1 MSLAAELLPAR
12 SDRSASVEPGLK
24 LRPSFRLIR
33 YFSLT
38 SLVGVLI
45 VLAVLVFIYRHFAFV
60 AMEAHETRNNEA
72 LTQVFANTLWREHA
86 SFVQNASSIGKAD
99 LRRHPEIFRIRK
111 AIIRQM
117 SGLNVVKVKIYNLD
131 GLTVFSTDPKQ
142 IGEDKSTNIGFL
154 SAKNGKIA
162 SDITF
167 RNQFDAF
174 EHVISNRNL
183 VFSYVPIRVN
193 PDSPV
198 EGVMEVYSDVT
209 HYVRQ
214 LERTALGIVIG
225 VLSCLS
231 LLYIFLFSIVRRA
244 DGIITA
250 QNEEMRLAHEEII
263 RHQSR
268 HDSLTGLPNRLSFSE
283 HLDKMIKGARRL
295 EAKCALI
302 YLGLDGFREIHD
314 SMGYVARDKLLKE
327 TSSRLRQCLRDADIT
342 ARISGDEFA
351 VGLSGISGE
360 KGVERVVVVADRIR
374 NAIANQPFVI
384 DSHDFAVTTSIGIA
398 VFPDNGN
405 DVVELMKSANAALHH
420 ARSKGRNSYQF
431 HTADMNQRA
440 FELLLLERDLRQ
452 ALDQNQ
458 FVLHYQPQVD
468 LRTGNII
475 GAEAL
480 IRWEHPERGMVSP
493 GDFIPVAEDR
503 GLIVPIGEWVL
514 EEACRQNKEWQEL
527 GLSKVVVAVN
537 LSALQ
542 FQKKNLWKVIAG
554 RLKRHA
560 LDPELFEL
568 ELTESSI
575 MRDAEASIAT
585 MDSLKQVGVKLSLDD
600 FGTGYSSMNQLKRLP
615 LDKLKID
622 QSFVRGLPHD
632 QNDLAIARAI
642 IAMGKAMNLK
652 TIAEGVETKAQL
664 DVLKSLDCD
673 EMQGFYMA
681 KPMPASG
688 FVEFMRERKAV

>member
-1 MSLAAELLPAR
+1 MSLAAESLPAR
-12 SDRSASVEPGLK
+12 SDRPASIDPV
-24 LRPSFRLIR
+24 LRLQPSFRLIR
-33 YFSLT
+33 YFSVT

-45 VLAVLVFIYRHFAFV
+45 VLAVLVLVHRHFAFLT
-60 AMEAHETRNNEA
+60 MEEHETRNNEA
-72 LTQVFANTLWREHA
+72 LTQVFANTIWRHHA
-86 SFVQNASSIGKAD
+86 TFVQSASTLSKAE
-99 LRRHPEIFRIRK
+99 LRRHPEIARIREGVL
-111 AIIRQM
+111 RQM

-142 IGEDKSTNIGFL
+142 IGDDKSDNIGFL
-154 SAKNGKIA
+154 SARDGGIA

-167 RNQFDAF
+167 RNEFDAF
-174 EHVISNRNL
+174 DQVINNRNL
-183 VFSYVPIRVN
+183 VSSYVPIRLT
-193 PDSPV
+193 PSSPI

-209 HYVRQ
+209 HYVTK
-214 LERTALGIVIG
+214 LERTAWGIVIG

-244 DGIITA
+244 DRIITA
-250 QNEEMRLAHEEII
+250 QSEEMRLAHEEII

-283 HLDKMIKGARRL
+283 HLDKMIKGARRFDS
-295 EAKCALI
+295 KCALI
-302 YLGLDGFREIHD
+302 YLGLDGFKEIYE

-327 TSSRLRQCLRDADIT
+327 ASSRLGQSLRDADIT

-374 NAIANQPFVI
+374 SAISSQPFVI
-384 DSHDFAVTTSIGIA
+384 DDHDFAVTTSIGIA
-398 VFPDNGN
+398 IFPDNGN

-420 ARSKGRNSYQF
+420 ARSKGRNNYQF
-431 HTADMNQRA
+431 HTADMNARA
-440 FELLLLERDLRQ
+440 FELLLMERDLRR
-452 ALDQNQ
+452 ALEEDQ
-458 FVLHYQPQVD
+458 FILHYQPQVD
-468 LRTGNII
+468 LRTGKII

-480 IRWEHPERGMVSP
+480 IRWQHPERGMVSP

-514 EEACRQNKEWQEL
+514 EEACRQNKEWQEK
-527 GLSKVVVAVN
+527 GLPQLVVAVN

-542 FQKKNLWKVIAG
+542 FQKRDLSVKIAG
-554 RLKRHA
+554 RLQRHA
-560 LDPELFEL
+560 LEPDLIEL

-575 MRDAEASIAT
+575 MRDAEASIAS
-585 MDSLKQVGVKLSLDD
+585 MDSLKQVGVNLSLDD
-600 FGTGYSSMNQLKRLP
+600 FGTGYSSLNQLKRLP

-632 QNDLAIARAI
+632 QNDLAIASAI

-664 DVLKSLDCD
+664 DVLQSLDCD

-681 KPMPASG
+681 KPMPAVD
-688 FVEFMRERKAV
+688 FVDFMRQKKAI